1 MLFLYIKK
9 AGCMDIEF
17 LLEQSDFFK
26 GVSAKSKKALAEIC
40 IRKAVR
46 KNDTIFTE
54 GDNGHS
60 LYVLASG
67 NVRVFKST
75 PDGKETVIKVI
86 GPGELFAEVILFERD
101 VYPASAVTLKNSVV
115 YLIPKRQFY
124 ELLGDKDFRNDFIR
138 MLMKKQRYL
147 ADQLHALTA
156 YDVEDRFIRF
166 LLEQYGKK
174 DEYRILLTK
183 KDIASAIGATAETLS
198 RLLRRMQ
205 GEGKISVKGKII
217 KLKSGFWKGRGVS

>member
-1 MLFLYIKK
+1 
-9 AGCMDIEF
+9 MDIEF
-17 LLEQSDFFK
+17 LLEQSEFFK
-26 GVSAKSKKALAEIC
+26 GVSAKSKQALVKICMRKALQKNEI
-40 IRKAVR
+40 
-46 KNDTIFTE
+46 IFSE
-54 GDNGHS
+54 GDDGHS
-60 LYVLASG
+60 LYLLASG

-101 VYPASAVTLKNSVV
+101 VYPASAVALKNGVV
-115 YLIPKRQFY
+115 YLLPKRQFY
-124 ELLGDKDFRNDFIR
+124 NILGDKAFRNDFIR

-156 YDVEDRFIRF
+156 YDVEDRFVRF

-183 KDIASAIGATAETLS
+183 KDIASAIGTIPETLS

-205 GEGKISVKGKII
+205 REGKISVKGKII
-217 KLKSGFWKGRGVS
+217 KLKSDFWKQRGDS

>member
-1 MLFLYIKK
+1 
-9 AGCMDIEF
+9 MDIEF
-17 LLEQSDFFK
+17 LLEQSEFFK
-26 GVSAKSKKALAEIC
+26 GVSAKSKQALVKICMRKALQKNEI
-40 IRKAVR
+40 
-46 KNDTIFTE
+46 IFSE
-54 GDNGHS
+54 GDDGHS
-60 LYVLASG
+60 LYLLASG

-101 VYPASAVTLKNSVV
+101 VYPASAVALKNGVV
-115 YLIPKRQFY
+115 YLLPKRQFY
-124 ELLGDKDFRNDFIR
+124 DVLGDKDFRNDFIR

-156 YDVEDRFIRF
+156 YDVEDRFVHF

-183 KDIASAIGATAETLS
+183 KDIASAIGTIPETLS

-205 GEGKISVKGKII
+205 NQGKISVKGKFI
-217 KLKSGFWKGRGVS
+217 KLKSGYWKDRELSGK

>member
-1 MLFLYIKK
+1 
-9 AGCMDIEF
+9 MDIDF
-17 LLEQSDFFK
+17 LLEQTEFFK
-26 GVSAKSKKALAEIC
+26 GVSAKSKQALAEIC
-40 IRKAVR
+40 IRKTLR
-46 KNDTIFTE
+46 KNDVIFSE
-54 GDNGHS
+54 GDIGHS
-60 LYVLASG
+60 LYLLASG

-101 VYPASAVTLKNSVV
+101 VYPASAVALKNGVV
-115 YLIPKRQFY
+115 YLLPKRQFY
-124 ELLGDKDFRNDFIR
+124 ELLGDNDFRNDFIR

-147 ADQLHALTA
+147 ADQLHALTT
-156 YDVEDRFIRF
+156 YDVEERFIRF
-166 LLEQYGKK
+166 LLEQYGNK

-217 KLKSGFWKGRGVS
+217 KLKSGFLKERGIS